1 MSSSPLAGSREL
13 ERIKMVEVTIQ
24 GEQVVFEV
32 IGLHKLWALKSGF
45 EVPVRM
51 IKAARRDNNV
61 MKGLWKGLRFPGTH
75 IPGVIVAGTYFRE
88 GKKSFWDVVRSEGA
102 IVVEVEGG
110 PYDEVIVEVAEPEVV
125 VKLIEEAIG
134 NNAH

>member
-1 MSSSPLAGSREL
+1 MVST
-13 ERIKMVEVTIQ
+13 KMVEVTIQ
-24 GEQVVFEV
+24 GKQVVFEV
-32 IGLHKLWALKSGF
+32 IGVHKLWALKSRF
-45 EVPVRM
+45 EVSVRM

-61 MKGLWKGLRFPGTH
+61 MKGIWKGLRIPGTH
-75 IPGVIVAGTYFRE
+75 IPGVIVAGTYFRD

-110 PYDEVIVEVAEPEVV
+110 PYDEVVVEVADPERV

-134 NNAH
+134 NYAR